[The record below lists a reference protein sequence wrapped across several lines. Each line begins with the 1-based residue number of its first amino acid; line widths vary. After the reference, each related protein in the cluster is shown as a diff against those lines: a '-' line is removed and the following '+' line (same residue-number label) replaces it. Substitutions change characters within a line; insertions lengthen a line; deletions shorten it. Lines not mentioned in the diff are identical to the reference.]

1 MNPVAETPVAK
12 MPVTAPRDFAAPQF
26 ARLVTIE
33 LRKALDTRA
42 GFWLLVATAVLTVVA
57 AVARATTGLAA
68 EHAFRPVLEMA
79 TSPTNVLLPV
89 VGVLLVTSEWSQRT
103 ALMTFAQVPSR
114 LRLVAA
120 KCAAG
125 VLLGLAFFALSVAVS
140 AVVVAVFGG
149 AAPNKWAF
157 GWELWLQYTVYV
169 VLGMLMG
176 LGLGAMLLASA
187 PAIVTYFAAPTVI
200 AILASFK
207 SLEDILKWIDPSATS
222 VPLTA
227 GPISSDDAAQ
237 LATASLVWIAI
248 PLAIGCWR
256 ISRAEID

>member
-1 MNPVAETPVAK
+1 MNSVAETPI
-12 MPVTAPRDFAAPQF
+12 TAPRDFAAPQF
-26 ARLVTIE
+26 ARLVKIE

-42 GFWLLVATAVLTVVA
+42 GFWLLAATAVLTVVA

-68 EHAFRPVLEMA
+68 EHAFRPVLEIA
-79 TSPTNVLLPV
+79 TAPTNVLLPV
-89 VGVLLVTSEWSQRT
+89 LGVLLVTSEWSQRT
-103 ALMTFAQVPSR
+103 ALTTFAQVPTR

-120 KCAAG
+120 KCTAG
-125 VLLGLAFFALSVAVS
+125 VLLGFAFFALSVAISV
-140 AVVVAVFGG
+140 AVVAAFGG
-149 AAPNKWAF
+149 GAPDQWTF
-157 GWELWLQYTVYV
+157 GWEMWLQYTAYI

-176 LGLGAMLLASA
+176 LALGALLLASA

-200 AILASFK
+200 AILASFE
-207 SLEDILKWIDPSATS
+207 SLEGVLKWIDPSATS

-227 GPISSDDAAQ
+227 GPISSDDAAY
-237 LATASLVWIAI
+237 LATATLVWIVI